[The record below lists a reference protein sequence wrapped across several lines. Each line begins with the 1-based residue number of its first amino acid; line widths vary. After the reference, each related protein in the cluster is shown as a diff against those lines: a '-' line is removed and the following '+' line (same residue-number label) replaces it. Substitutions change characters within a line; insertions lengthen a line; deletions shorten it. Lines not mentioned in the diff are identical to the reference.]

1 MHLSQLSDSERQA
14 HLTALAEAEG
24 FASTE
29 AMLEAAVIDSVSPA
43 ICIDCGLTTEMEP
56 DQDRGYCESCGQNKV
71 VSAFILARLI

>member
-1 MHLSQLSDSERQA
+1 MHLSQLSESERQA

-29 AMLEAAVIDSVSPA
+29 AMLEAAVIDSVAPA